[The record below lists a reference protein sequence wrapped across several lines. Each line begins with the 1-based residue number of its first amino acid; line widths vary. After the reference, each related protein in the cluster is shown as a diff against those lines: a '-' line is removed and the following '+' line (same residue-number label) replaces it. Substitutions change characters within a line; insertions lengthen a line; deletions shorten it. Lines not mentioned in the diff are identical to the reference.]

1 MIEDSDSTKLVKIIK
16 DAANMTK
23 CRILLQSGWTK
34 YAEDYDMLSPE
45 VMVVGAMPHDYL
57 FSVVSGVVH
66 HGGAGTTS
74 AGLRA
79 GNPTFICPFF
89 GDQHFWAGTCSTVLY
104 SYQ

>member
-1 MIEDSDSTKLVKIIK
+1 MVIEDSTKLVNIITK
-16 DAANMTK
+16 AASMTK

-34 YAEDYDMLSPE
+34 YADDYAMLTPE

-57 FSVVSGVVH
+57 FSVVSGVIH

-89 GDQHFWAGTCSTVLY
+89 GDQHFWAGTDTI
-104 SYQ
+104 